1 MEKKTPG
8 PLKRWSGRLCA
19 FGRYLAQNKTQ
30 PPGHP
35 NMTGG
40 LRLILNFYQIV
51 YLLLST
57 DFLRTQNPTH
67 WRKELYRTVATQTSY
82 DTCGSVVRDTSLEV
96 CRVHAHFSEPC
107 GGACCAEDLFL
118 PGGSS
123 TRWAPPRFDTRIGDL
138 ACTIQYIGLTSS
150 FLTILYNKIERN
162 AIGIVKNMIFLKK
175 GMGDTVQCAK
185 CDRDVTGVV

>member
-1 MEKKTPG
+1 MVRASLRFWEIFGSEQNTTPRPSKRDRG
-8 PLKRWSGRLCA
+8 ATPDSEFLPNCIPLTFCG
-19 FGRYLAQNKTQ
+19 
-30 PPGHP
+30 
-35 NMTGG
+35 
-40 LRLILNFYQIV
+40 
-51 YLLLST
+51 
-57 DFLRTQNPTH
+57 FLTRSKSDTLG
-67 WRKELYRTVATQTSY
+67 KELYRTVTTQTSY

-107 GGACCAEDLFL
+107 GGACCAGDLFL

-150 FLTILYNKIERN
+150 FLTIVYNKIERN